1 MPWLDLLAE
10 DDLQVVRV
18 VFLDDGCDFI
28 VEGIELFLAEG
39 ADIVKD

>member
-1 MPWLDLLAE
+1 LDLLAE
-10 DDLQVVRV
+10 DDLEVVRV
-18 VFLDDGCDFI
+18 VLLDNGYDFI

>member
-1 MPWLDLLAE
+1 VPWLDLLAE
-10 DDLQVVRV
+10 YDLQIVRV

-28 VEGIELFLAEG
+28 AEGIKLFLAEG